1 MSFIIQTTFLVF
13 IFFMSITHYQLNVI
27 LIILLFNYP
36 FILVIKV
43 IGGFVITTE
52 IFLDLNVEDVVA
64 IVKYSVNIK
73 D

>member
-1 MSFIIQTTFLVF
+1 
-13 IFFMSITHYQLNVI
+13 MSITHYQLNVI